1 MQLGVAWVVGV
12 GCLHFLRVVY
22 IIGVVGV
29 IIFVLLFTVDEDFV
43 TRVVLILCWV
53 VSVLCVETNLV
64 YCVFVL

>member
-1 MQLGVAWVVGV
+1 MVGV
-12 GCLHFLRVVY
+12 GFLHFRVVY

-29 IIFVLLFTVDEDFV
+29 IIFVLLLTVDEAFV

-53 VSVLCVETNLV
+53 VSVLCVVTNLV